1 MIPEDQFVTDTDM
14 SNIPEIKKAEK
25 DQNTSDNG
33 EPNVN
38 TDGRDLYHWESG
50 YPPPARDEIRL
61 EAIYISLIF
70 LIALIGLLFTW
81 SDLFW
86 EIMGIEEVA
95 YKSLTEI
102 GIYFFSGLLGGT
114 VFGIKYF
121 YRVVA
126 RGYWSQDRRYWRLFS
141 PWISACIALIVG
153 CMVLS
158 GYLNATKTPSDSVGV
173 CVGFIA
179 GYFADEAVGKMSEV
193 AVALF
198 GTNSARR

>member
-14 SNIPEIKKAEK
+14 SNLPKIEKTGK

-50 YPPPARDEIRL
+50 YPPKARFEIRL
-61 EAIYISLIF
+61 EAFYISLILLLAF
-70 LIALIGLLFTW
+70 IGLLFIW
-81 SDLFW
+81 SGLFW
-86 EIMGIEEVA
+86 KIIGIEEEA
-95 YKSLTEI
+95 YKSFSEI
-102 GIYFFSGLLGGT
+102 GIFFFSGLLGGT
-114 VFGIKYF
+114 IFGIKYF

-126 RGYWSQDRRYWRLFS
+126 RGYWSQDRRYWRIFS

-158 GYLNATKTPSDSVGV
+158 GYLNTTKTPSDYVGV

>member
-1 MIPEDQFVTDTDM
+1 MTDTDM

-50 YPPPARDEIRL
+50 YPPPARHEIRL

-70 LIALIGLLFTW
+70 LIALIGLFFTW

-102 GIYFFSGLLGGT
+102 GIYFFLVYSG
-114 VFGIKYF
+114 
-121 YRVVA
+121 A
-126 RGYWSQDRRYWRLFS
+126 LFLES
-141 PWISACIALIVG
+141 SI
-153 CMVLS
+153 LS
-158 GYLNATKTPSDSVGV
+158 GCCERILVSRQKILEAFFSVDFCMHSTNCGMY
-173 CVGFIA
+173 GFIR
-179 GYFADEAVGKMSEV
+179 VS
-193 AVALF
+193 
-198 GTNSARR
+198 

>member
-50 YPPPARDEIRL
+50 YPPPARHEIRL

-70 LIALIGLLFTW
+70 LIALIGLFFTW

-102 GIYFFSGLLGGT
+102 GIYFFLVYSGALFLESSIFIGLLREDIGLKTEDIGG
-114 VFGIKYF
+114 FF
-121 YRVVA
+121 L
-126 RGYWSQDRRYWRLFS
+126 RGFLH
-141 PWISACIALIVG
+141 A
-153 CMVLS
+153 
-158 GYLNATKTPSDSVGV
+158 
-173 CVGFIA
+173 
-179 GYFADEAVGKMSEV
+179 
-193 AVALF
+193 
-198 GTNSARR
+198 